1 MSSAIQEENYGKRTS
16 GQTSTV
22 WLDDNKAP
30 SFQPLSTNIEV
41 DVCVVGGG
49 IAGITTAYLLL
60 QEGKKVA
67 LLEDGELCSGET
79 GRTTAHL
86 MGWYDDNYHL
96 IKKKHGTKGA
106 ALIAQATLR
115 AIDLIEDISKKENIS
130 CDFERV
136 DGYYF
141 LTPEHLETQPDII
154 DEELKASQEAGYPV
168 KVVATA
174 PIKSYHTGPSIVF
187 QKSGQFD
194 PLKYLFGV
202 AQVIAKKG
210 GQIYTMTHAK
220 EFNGGEGAHVK
231 TDKGHIVKCDNIVVC
246 TNSPVN
252 AGFSTHNF
260 QEPYRSYVVCGE
272 IDRDAVPQAMF
283 WDSADPYHYA
293 RLQYLNKNLKEGE
306 KNILILGGEDHR
318 VGIQHSDQDYIEQRY
333 VELEKW
339 GRERWPEMGKV
350 TSKWSGQ
357 VQEPCDGL
365 PLVGRAPADKD
376 NVFYISGDSGQG
388 MTTCSFGALLI
399 TDLIMGRSNPLE
411 DLLHPGRAMLNAP
424 EELVKHNLGTFKE
437 YLVWLT
443 KSDVS
448 DVEDI
453 LPDHGAVLREGN
465 DFTKVACYR
474 DCDGCLHKFSAVCT
488 HLGGIVVWNDNE
500 KSFDCGCHG
509 SRFDK
514 YGKVIMGP
522 ANKDLPALNDNAKKA
537 QEACSS
543 AGQVEI
549 HGKLQPAL

>member
-1 MSSAIQEENYGKRTS
+1 MSSTKVDTEGYSTKTS
-16 GQTSTV
+16 GQLSTV

-30 SFQPLSTNIEV
+30 SFQPLSTNIDV

-49 IAGITTAYLLL
+49 IAGITTAYLL
-60 QEGKKVA
+60 QKEGKKVA

-106 ALIAQATLR
+106 ALIAQATLQ
-115 AIDLIEDISKKENIS
+115 AIDLIEDISKTENIN
-130 CDFERV
+130 CNFQRV

-141 LTPEHLETQPDII
+141 LTPEDAQNDPTKI
-154 DEELKASQEAGYPV
+154 DEEFKASQEAGYPV
-168 KVVATA
+168 KIVANS

-187 QKSGQFD
+187 EKSAQFD

-202 AQVIAKKG
+202 AQVFAKNG
-210 GQIYTMTHAK
+210 GQIYTMTRGT

-231 TDKGHIVKCDNIVVC
+231 TEKGHIVKCGHIVVC

-272 IDRDAVPQAMF
+272 IDKDVVPQAMF
-283 WDSADPYHYA
+283 WDSDDPYHYA
-293 RLQYLNKNLKEGE
+293 RLQYLNKDLKQGE
-306 KNILILGGEDHR
+306 KNILIIGGEDHR
-318 VGIQHSDQDYIEQRY
+318 VGVQHHDQEYIEQRY
-333 VELEKW
+333 TELEKW
-339 GRERWPEMGKV
+339 ARERWPEMGKI

-365 PLVGRAPADKD
+365 PLIGRAPADKE
-376 NVFYISGDSGQG
+376 NVLYISGDSGQG
-388 MTTCSFGALLI
+388 MTTCSFGAMLI
-399 TDLIMGRSNPLE
+399 RDMILQRNNPLQ
-411 DLLHPGRAMLNAP
+411 DLLHPGRAMLSAP
-424 EELVKHNLGTFKE
+424 EELIKHNLGTFKE
-437 YLVWLT
+437 YLQWLSR
-443 KSDVS
+443 SDVA

-453 LPDHGAVLREGN
+453 LPDHGAVMRRDGE
-465 DFTKVACYR
+465 FTKVACYR
-474 DCDGCLHKFSAVCT
+474 DCDGCLHEFSAVCT
-488 HLGGIVVWNDNE
+488 HLGGIVAWNESE

-514 YGKVIMGP
+514 YGKVVMGP
-522 ANKDLPALNDNAKKA
+522 ANKDLSPINDNAKKA
-537 QEACSS
+537 QQACGHS
-543 AGQVEI
+543 GQVKI
-549 HGKLQPAL
+549 HDAKL